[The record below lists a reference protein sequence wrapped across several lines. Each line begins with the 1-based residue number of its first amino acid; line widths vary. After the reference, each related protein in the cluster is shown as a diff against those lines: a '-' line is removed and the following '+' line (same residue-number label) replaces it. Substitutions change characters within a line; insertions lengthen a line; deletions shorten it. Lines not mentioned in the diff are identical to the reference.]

1 MVCSRTTGSR
11 RAAFT
16 LVELLVVITIIG
28 MLMALLLPA
37 VNSAR
42 EAARRVDCANRERQV
57 AQAAQ
62 LYQAD
67 LGSFPGYW
75 MATSASNANG
85 VTWPLMLSKYMGRQD
100 IWNTWVNASNGSTT
114 ANAQTV
120 FGTLYYDQMVC
131 PSNPPL
137 TNQGQWQSYVVN
149 CGLITNNTK
158 PGDGVCFNQLANQT
172 PAPPKTST
180 DSLQVGKGDS
190 YTLFNSENTLGIVS
204 NNTNAGWAQTTA
216 SGAVQYTGFCWV
228 ATASPNA
235 AQQVNGDKA
244 NASPPMSGAQLT
256 DYARPASNH
265 PGGANVTFCDTHY
278 HFLRQDVPYYVYQML
293 MCANPAISDIPSGA
307 IPSGY
312 VLSDGDY

>member
-1 MVCSRTTGSR
+1 M
-11 RAAFT
+11 
-16 LVELLVVITIIG
+16 VITIIG

-114 ANAQTV
+114 ANAQPCSARCTMIRW
-120 FGTLYYDQMVC
+120 FAQ
-131 PSNPPL
+131 SNPPL

-172 PAPPKTST
+172 PARRKPRPTPCKSARATRTRYSSRRT
-180 DSLQVGKGDS
+180 RWGSFPIIPTPDGRKRPR
-190 YTLFNSENTLGIVS
+190 ERAPCNT
-204 NNTNAGWAQTTA
+204 
-216 SGAVQYTGFCWV
+216 
-228 ATASPNA
+228 
-235 AQQVNGDKA
+235 
-244 NASPPMSGAQLT
+244 
-256 DYARPASNH
+256 PASA
-265 PGGANVTFCDTHY
+265 G
-278 HFLRQDVPYYVYQML
+278 
-293 MCANPAISDIPSGA
+293 
-307 IPSGY
+307 
-312 VLSDGDY
+312 